1 MDGERLEQ
9 VPGVTQHDLDGQ
21 LLLLRAGA
29 VDVLH
34 LDAVASDV
42 WRALAAAPTPAEL
55 AASLAA
61 AYDVPAEVVAQ
72 DLGPVLAV
80 LREHGLVTAAPC

>member
-1 MDGERLEQ
+1 MSGERLERAPE
-9 VPGVTQHDLDGQ
+9 VAEHEIDGQ

-42 WRALAAAPTPAEL
+42 WRALGAAPTRSELVAALAEAYEVDPA
-55 AASLAA
+55 
-61 AYDVPAEVVAQ
+61 VVAE
-72 DLGPVLAV
+72 DLAPMLDL
-80 LREHGLVTAAPC
+80 LRYHGLVTGPAC